1 MNPEWLY
8 YFLQGTNQF
17 GAPCIVVFCYNTI
30 HDIVEVYPYIR
41 IHPSSMP
48 DADVPIKPTEIGH
61 LLKEQNTLTAT
72 VARGLW
78 VELCQNSKYRMQR
91 TSFEELYPGKK
102 YSKPVVSM
110 DANNFYADILV
121 GRFLKNANKRVYEQ
135 FESHNTNYAL
145 EA

>member
-48 DADVPIKPTEIGH
+48 DTDVPIKPTEIGH

-102 YSKPVVSM
+102 YSKPES
-110 DANNFYADILV
+110 NTLSHYFQFG
-121 GRFLKNANKRVYEQ
+121 GRAKNKNWGERIYDTNGL
-135 FESHNTNYAL
+135 HNTNYAL